1 MSHKNF
7 EKFDTNQMR
16 ASKRKRLN
24 TRFDR
29 KARQR
34 MASNTAANQRDDKQE
49 HAVMGK
55 PKKSYDYDVL
65 VRLLQFYSKAK
76 PQDKLETEEE
86 IEKEIVEKL
95 KQKEVIKLISIA

>member
-1 MSHKNF
+1 MDRRNDRQI
-7 EKFDTNQMR
+7 ETNQIR
-16 ASKRKRLN
+16 ASKRKRQN

-29 KARQR
+29 RARQR
-34 MASNTAANQRDDKQE
+34 VASNTTANQRDDKQE

-55 PKKSYDYDVL
+55 SKKSYAYDVL